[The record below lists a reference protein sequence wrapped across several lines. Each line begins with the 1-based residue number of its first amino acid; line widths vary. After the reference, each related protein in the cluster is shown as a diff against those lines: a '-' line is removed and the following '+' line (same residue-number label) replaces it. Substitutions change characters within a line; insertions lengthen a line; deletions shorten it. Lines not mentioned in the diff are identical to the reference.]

1 MQQNFDNRL
10 DQAEQKLGFLTKFL
24 NPIIKMLDDKE
35 FFGLP
40 LRILYYLIAISNL
53 ALPLGCLVFC
63 GFLFTLAPFFPF
75 WAWITIPIM
84 CLLLIVI
91 SVVIGV
97 GSFAFWIRR
106 LQDIMEYNRH
116 NHTYMSLRNFAL
128 MQRTFGEW
136 LGLIIIFLG
145 VADLLTFFIPG
156 DVLSGVGLSFLAVNI
171 FATIIEAI
179 TLIAIGYVV
188 IFLAKVIYDYLEGFA
203 NKAAD
208 TRDIADIERLKLEI
222 EE

>member
-1 MQQNFDNRL
+1 
-10 DQAEQKLGFLTKFL
+10 
-24 NPIIKMLDDKE
+24 
-35 FFGLP
+35 
-40 LRILYYLIAISNL
+40 
-53 ALPLGCLVFC
+53 
-63 GFLFTLAPFFPF
+63 
-75 WAWITIPIM
+75 M

-116 NHTYMSLRNFAL
+116 NHTYMSLRNYAL

-188 IFLAKVIYDYLEGFA
+188 IFLAKVTYDYLEGFA

>member
-75 WAWITIPIM
+75 WP
-84 CLLLIVI
+84 
-91 SVVIGV
+91 G
-97 GSFAFWIRR
+97 
-106 LQDIMEYNRH
+106 LQ
-116 NHTYMSLRNFAL
+116 F
-128 MQRTFGEW
+128 
-136 LGLIIIFLG
+136 
-145 VADLLTFFIPG
+145 P
-156 DVLSGVGLSFLAVNI
+156 
-171 FATIIEAI
+171 
-179 TLIAIGYVV
+179 
-188 IFLAKVIYDYLEGFA
+188 
-203 NKAAD
+203 
-208 TRDIADIERLKLEI
+208 
-222 EE
+222 

>member
-53 ALPLGCLVFC
+53 VLPLGCLVFC

-116 NHTYMSLRNFAL
+116 NHTYMSLRNYAL

-171 FATIIEAI
+171 FVTIIEAI

-188 IFLAKVIYDYLEGFA
+188 IFLAKVTYDYLEGFA

>member
-116 NHTYMSLRNFAL
+116 NHTYMSLRNYAL

>member
-1 MQQNFDNRL
+1 MQHDFDNKL
-10 DQAEQKLGFLTKFL
+10 GQAEQKLGFLTKFL
-24 NPIIKMLDDKE
+24 NPILKMLDDKE

-40 LRILYYLIAISNL
+40 LRIFYYLIAVFNL
-53 ALPLGCLVFC
+53 GLPLACLGFC
-63 GFLFTLAPFFPF
+63 GFLFTLTPLFPF

-84 CLLLIVI
+84 CLIMLVL

-106 LQDIMEYNRH
+106 FQDIREYNRH
-116 NHTYMSLRNFAL
+116 NHTYMSLRNFVL

-136 LGLIIIFLG
+136 IGLIVIFFG
-145 VADLLTFFIPG
+145 VTDLLTFFIPS
-156 DVLSGVGLSFLAVNI
+156 DVIGGMGMGFLASNI
-171 FATIIEAI
+171 LATIIESIVMIMA
-179 TLIAIGYVV
+179 GYVI

-203 NKAAD
+203 NNAAD
-208 TRDIADIERLKLEI
+208 TRDIADVQRLTLEI

>member
-1 MQQNFDNRL
+1 MQYNFDDSL
-10 DQAEQKLGFLTKFL
+10 DQAEQRLGFLTKFL
-24 NPIIKMLDDKE
+24 NPIMKMLDDKE

-40 LRILYYLIAISNL
+40 LRILYYLIAIANL
-53 ALPLGCLVFC
+53 ALPLGCLAFC
-63 GFLFTLAPFFPF
+63 GYLFTLTPYFTL

-84 CLLLIVI
+84 CLILIVL

-97 GSFAFWIRR
+97 GSFTFWIRR

-136 LGLIIIFLG
+136 LGLIIMFLG
-145 VADLLTFFIPG
+145 VSDLLTIFIPD
-156 DVLSGVGLSFLAVNI
+156 DVLTGVGLSFLAINL

-179 TLIAIGYVV
+179 ILIAIGYVV

-208 TRDIADIERLKLEI
+208 TRDIADIQRLKLEI